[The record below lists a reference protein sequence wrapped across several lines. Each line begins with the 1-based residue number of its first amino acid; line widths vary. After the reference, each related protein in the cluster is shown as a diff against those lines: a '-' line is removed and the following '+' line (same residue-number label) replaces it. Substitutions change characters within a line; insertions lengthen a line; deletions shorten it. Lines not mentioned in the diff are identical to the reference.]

1 MCVHERVIQWYVGE
15 SSSIPSMHSFSW
27 QDHSFSTQL
36 KLQVC
41 FPLSVAVLAQ
51 ASVGGPSQLDAL
63 PDMAEVS
70 VSMALTVDGGRLGGR
85 PWIVHGVEQL
95 EGRDFAPLDKRDTG
109 LSRFVLGV
117 SQGNPLKDYLFFD
130 DLRQQRNHLTLELN
144 RPTKQGSQAW
154 RKAKVAVQV
163 GVQESEVVELPRP
176 AIEVNGETM
185 EATIVRVKRPQSF
198 NERVLVEFDANTLR
212 YVRLAI
218 LAGGK
223 RADARTRPMR
233 IDTGAGPRVRWI
245 KSREAYLAKRDGGSH
260 MHFKVASDGADDIE
274 RRHAVKKARAMKWAD
289 GISDLSG
296 SDGPAQSDHEVHEDV
311 EQDDVEEPG
320 A

>member
-1 MCVHERVIQWYVGE
+1 
-15 SSSIPSMHSFSW
+15 
-27 QDHSFSTQL
+27 
-36 KLQVC
+36 
-41 FPLSVAVLAQ
+41 
-51 ASVGGPSQLDAL
+51 
-63 PDMAEVS
+63 MAHT
-70 VSMALTVDGGRLGGR
+70 LTVEGGRLCGR

-117 SQGNPLKDYLFFD
+117 SQKNPLKDYLFFD
-130 DLRQQRNHLTLELN
+130 ELRQQRNQLTLELI
-144 RPTKQGSQAW
+144 RPTKTGSQAW
-154 RKAKVAVQV
+154 RKAKMAVQV

-185 EATIVRVKRPQSF
+185 EATVVRVKRPQSF

-245 KSREAYLAKRDGGSH
+245 QGRAAYLARREGGAH
-260 MHFKVASDGADDIE
+260 KHFKVKSIDGADDIE
-274 RRHAVKKARAMKWAD
+274 DRHAVKKARAMRWAD

-296 SDGPAQSDHEVHEDV
+296 SDGPAQSDHEVHEDG
-311 EQDDVEEPG
+311 EQDDGEETC